1 MFTPAQSPTDDSA
14 GERIAQLEARLARV
28 EAQLGLSPDTVPAPA
43 TVDAAVESSAEE
55 LIAPAARTE
64 DDLEFQVGQ
73 NWFAVVGIMVLAA
86 GLGFTLTL
94 PYASLPPA
102 APAMIGY
109 ALAGGLFLIA
119 HLWRKSFELL
129 AGYLRGAGMALLSF
143 ATLRLYF
150 FGAHHVLSTETATGR
165 ALLLLVVAINLGIA
179 WRRQSPWLFGLA
191 LLSGGAMALAVG
203 AAGFVLPLFL
213 GLVALAVL
221 ASLRADWPAIVPAAI
236 FPAFVVYFLWAIN
249 NPLLGRSVHV
259 MPGPA
264 AALAFVLAGI
274 ALFATGSLLRARREK
289 EDAVP
294 IAAAL
299 LNCGAGYGVFLVHS
313 AAAFQK
319 IFVAAHLTASAV
331 LLVIAVAFWLRE
343 RSRIST
349 FIYAMTGYMALSM
362 AIMKAAP
369 LPEVFVWLSLQSVL
383 VVATAIWFRSP
394 FIVVA
399 NFLIYTGIVLAYV
412 VVAKSENGISLGFGL
427 VALLSARIL
436 KLKQERLE
444 LKSELMRN
452 AYLLSAFI
460 IFPYALY
467 HLVPGRY
474 AGLAWV
480 GVALFYYAMNLLI
493 RNQKYRWMGHGTLL
507 LTALYLVIVGV
518 SRFEPIYR
526 NLSFLVLGSVLV
538 AVSLVFTQLRRKRPP
553 VGREKSE

>member
-1 MFTPAQSPTDDSA
+1 MPTETQSPPETSA
-14 GERIAQLEARLARV
+14 SERLARLDARLARV
-28 EAQLGLSPDTVPAPA
+28 EAQLGLAAEASPPRGEVNH
-43 TVDAAVESSAEE
+43 SSEASPEA
-55 LIAPAARTE
+55 LIAPSACSE
-64 DDLEFQVGQ
+64 DELEFQVGQ
-73 NWFAVVGIMVLAA
+73 NWFAIVGIVVLAT

-94 PYASLPPA
+94 PYTSLPA
-102 APAMIGY
+102 AVPGLIGY
-109 ALAGGLFLIA
+109 ALAVGLFVVA

-129 AGYLRGAGMALLSF
+129 AGYLRGAGIALLTF
-143 ATLRLYF
+143 ATLRLFF
-150 FGAHHVLSTETATGR
+150 FGAQHVFSTARWDGR
-165 ALLLLVVAINLGIA
+165 ALLLVVVALNLGIA
-179 WRRQSPWLFGLA
+179 WRRKSPWLFGLA

-203 AAGFVLPLFL
+203 SAGFALPLFL

-221 ASLRADWPAIVPAAI
+221 GSVRAGWPVIVPAAI
-236 FPAFVVYFLWAIN
+236 IPAFATYFLWAIN
-249 NPLLGRSVHV
+249 DPLLGRPVHV
-259 MPGPA
+259 LPGPP
-264 AALAFVLAGI
+264 AALAFLLAGMG
-274 ALFATGSLLRARREK
+274 LFALGTLRRAQREK

-299 LNCGAGYGVFLVHS
+299 LNCGAGYAVFLMHS
-313 AAAFQK
+313 AVAFQH
-319 IFVAAHLTASAV
+319 IFVAANLVASAV
-331 LLVIAVAFWLRE
+331 FLMIAVAFWRRE
-343 RSRIST
+343 QSRIST
-349 FIYAMTGYMALSM
+349 FVYAMTGYMALSL
-362 AIMKAAP
+362 AILKAAP
-369 LPEVFVWLSLQSVL
+369 VPDVFVWLSLQSVL

-399 NFLIYTGIVLAYV
+399 NFLISTGIVLAYV

-427 VALLSARIL
+427 VALVSARIL

-507 LTALYLVIVGV
+507 LTALYLVIVGA
-518 SRFEPIYR
+518 SRFEPLYR
-526 NLSFLVLGSVLV
+526 NLSFLVLGTVLV

-553 VGREKSE
+553 TDGGKSE